1 MSMAGKNYYKI
12 LGVNNSATAKEIKR
26 AYRSLAR
33 KYHPDLNPGDKS
45 SEEKFK
51 EINEAYEVLSDSDKR
66 QKYDRF
72 GDQWQYAEQFVRPEQ
87 GGVRWNSAQGGRVF
101 ESSDLGSIFGD
112 LFGDRGTSFRGRQYT
127 RRGQD
132 VSYPVEVTLE
142 EAYHGCQRAI
152 QLQEDNP
159 CTACGGTGRVGS
171 RVCTMCNGSGKV
183 VNLKRIEVK
192 IPQGVKDGSKIRIA
206 GQGEIGY
213 AGGTRGDLY
222 LVVEVLPHQSFERK
236 EDDLYIE
243 IPVPLVTAMLGGEVQ
258 VPTLDGKLSLKIP
271 EGTQNGKVFRLRGKG
286 MPRLNDS
293 SYGNMFARVK
303 VVLPTKITVEERQLF
318 ERLRSLRKAR

>member
-1 MSMAGKNYYKI
+1 MTGKNYYQI
-12 LGVNNSATAKEIKR
+12 LGVKKNATTKEIKR
-26 AYRSLAR
+26 AYRGLAR

-51 EINEAYEVLSDSDKR
+51 EINEAYEVLSDSAKR

-72 GDQWQYAEQFVRPEQ
+72 GDHWQHAEQFVRPEQ
-87 GGVRWNSAQGGRVF
+87 GGIKWDFGQEGRVF
-101 ESSDLGSIFGD
+101 ESSDFNNIFGD
-112 LFGDRGTSFRGRQYT
+112 LFGDLGNGFRARQYT

-132 VSYPVEVTLE
+132 SSYPVEVTLE
-142 EAYHGCQRAI
+142 EAYHGCQRKL

-159 CTACGGTGRVGS
+159 CPACGGTGRVG
-171 RVCTMCNGSGKV
+171 RRACTMCNGSGKV
-183 VNLKRIEVK
+183 ANLKRLEVK
-192 IPQGVKDGSKIRIA
+192 IPPGVKDGSKIRIA

-213 AGGTRGDLY
+213 AGGTKGDLY
-222 LVVEVLPHQSFERK
+222 LVVEVLPNQSFERK

-243 IPVPLVTAMLGGEVQ
+243 IPVPLIAAMLGGEVQ

-271 EGTQNGKVFRLRGKG
+271 AGTQNGKVFRLRGKG

-303 VVLPTKITVEERQLF
+303 VVLPTNLTVEEKQLF